1 MHVELAGRILQRVG
15 LSVGTVETN
24 GVGLVELQPSN
35 QLKVKLDS
43 LIFIFY
49 FIFFKLWPL
58 FTYAYLHSGVGYCKL
73 QICINSAV
81 IQNGRR
87 GRRR

>member
-24 GVGLVELQPSN
+24 GAGLVELQPSN

-43 LIFIFY
+43 LIFN
-49 FIFFKLWPL
+49 FFFQCGLCLP
-58 FTYAYLHSGVGYCKL
+58 T
-73 QICINSAV
+73 Q
-81 IQNGRR
+81 
-87 GRRR
+87 